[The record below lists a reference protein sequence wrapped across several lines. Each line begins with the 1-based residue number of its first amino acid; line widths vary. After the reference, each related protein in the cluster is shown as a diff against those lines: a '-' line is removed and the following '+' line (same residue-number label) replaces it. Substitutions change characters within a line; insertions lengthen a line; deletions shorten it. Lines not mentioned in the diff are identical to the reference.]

1 MIEFGPIQLVAL
13 GFPDVNKLK
22 GDMLREIFRLSEAGI
37 IRLVGLS
44 TIVKDEQGNVE
55 SSAAQISGLS
65 DEERTKLGA
74 AVGALIGYGAAGMEG
89 AETGAIAGA
98 AIAAQEEYGLSKEE
112 IREIAQDMPNGTAA
126 SLLLVEHLWAKD
138 LIEVIRYQDGVVLA
152 NDIISPSALVDLG
165 SELAEAAEIAEDVK
179 AKLKAERPKA
189 TREEAGAAAGE

>member
-1 MIEFGPIQLVAL
+1 
-13 GFPDVNKLK
+13 
-22 GDMLREIFRLSEAGI
+22 
-37 IRLVGLS
+37 
-44 TIVKDEQGNVE
+44 
-55 SSAAQISGLS
+55 
-65 DEERTKLGA
+65 
-74 AVGALIGYGAAGMEG
+74 
-89 AETGAIAGA
+89 
-98 AIAAQEEYGLSKEE
+98 
-112 IREIAQDMPNGTAA
+112 MPNGTAA